1 MPDTDTFPVTRGR
14 PLSRLLPWARDH
26 TARATTIGLGLLLLG
41 AVLIALPPHSIVLG
55 VLLGLPS
62 VLILSAVVS
71 ARAPKRWFALFAL
84 FGAVWCVGTLGVG
97 VDRLLLQVTGHVESC
112 RYLNLTQGPEDK
124 YGGYTYTYEVG
135 CPDGTHTFTTGDDDV
150 PVNKGMIQVRTSAG
164 GLFGVTPV
172 SQSDL
177 TIFFAALP
185 GPVLL
190 AVPLL
195 IALRTPRRDNSV
207 RV

>member
-14 PLSRLLPWARDH
+14 TLSRLLPWARDN
-26 TARATTIGLGLLLLG
+26 TARATTIGAGLLLLG
-41 AVLIALPPHSIVLG
+41 TVLIALPPHSIVLG

-62 VLILSAVVS
+62 VLILTAVVS

-84 FGAVWCVGTLGVG
+84 LGAIWCVSTLGIG

-112 RYLNLTQGPEDK
+112 QFLNLTEGPEDK
-124 YGGYTYTYEVG
+124 YGGVTYTYEVG
-135 CPDGTHTFTTGDDDV
+135 CPDGTHTFQTGFENV
-150 PVNKGMIQVRTSAG
+150 PVNKGMIRVRTSAG

-172 SQSDL
+172 GQSDL
-177 TIFFAALP
+177 GLFFAALP

-190 AVPLL
+190 LAPLV
-195 IALRTPRRDNSV
+195 IALRTPRPANSV